1 MNIEIPIGKSRYK
14 INCEEGQK
22 EKLLRLAE
30 RLNKRVNSL
39 SLEMKNVDEKTL
51 LAISA
56 LMIEEELEN
65 KKGTREDEPEINDE
79 DIYPEQNQE
88 ISEYKE
94 NMENIENKNIEN
106 KNIENK
112 NIDNKNI
119 DDIIEVFNKIGIKPK
134 RNVKFDET
142 KSIIN

>member
-14 INCEEGQK
+14 INCEEGKK

-56 LMIEEELEN
+56 LMMEEELEN
-65 KKGTREDEPEINDE
+65 KKGAHEDAPEINDE
-79 DIYPEQNQE
+79 DIYDAV
-88 ISEYKE
+88 SD
-94 NMENIENKNIEN
+94 NMENVAEYIEKLTKKIEN
-106 KNIENK
+106 
-112 NIDNKNI
+112 
-119 DDIIEVFNKIGIKPK
+119 F
-134 RNVKFDET
+134 
-142 KSIIN
+142 

>member
-30 RLNKRVNSL
+30 RLNKRVISL

-65 KKGTREDEPEINDE
+65 KKGTREDESEINDE
-79 DIYPEQNQE
+79 DIYDAV
-88 ISEYKE
+88 SD
-94 NMENIENKNIEN
+94 NMENVAEYIEKLTKKIEN
-106 KNIENK
+106 
-112 NIDNKNI
+112 
-119 DDIIEVFNKIGIKPK
+119 F
-134 RNVKFDET
+134 
-142 KSIIN
+142 

>member
-30 RLNKRVNSL
+30 LLNKRVNSL

-56 LMIEEELEN
+56 LMMEEELEN
-65 KKGTREDEPEINDE
+65 KKGARENESEINDE
-79 DIYPEQNQE
+79 DLYDAV
-88 ISEYKE
+88 SD
-94 NMENIENKNIEN
+94 NMENVAEYIEKLTKKIEN
-106 KNIENK
+106 
-112 NIDNKNI
+112 
-119 DDIIEVFNKIGIKPK
+119 F
-134 RNVKFDET
+134 
-142 KSIIN
+142 

>member
-22 EKLLRLAE
+22 EKLRRLAE

-56 LMIEEELEN
+56 LPIVSAILD
-65 KKGTREDEPEINDE
+65 RL
-79 DIYPEQNQE
+79 
-88 ISEYKE
+88 
-94 NMENIENKNIEN
+94 
-106 KNIENK
+106 
-112 NIDNKNI
+112 ID
-119 DDIIEVFNKIGIKPK
+119 GLK
-134 RNVKFDET
+134 R
-142 KSIIN
+142 